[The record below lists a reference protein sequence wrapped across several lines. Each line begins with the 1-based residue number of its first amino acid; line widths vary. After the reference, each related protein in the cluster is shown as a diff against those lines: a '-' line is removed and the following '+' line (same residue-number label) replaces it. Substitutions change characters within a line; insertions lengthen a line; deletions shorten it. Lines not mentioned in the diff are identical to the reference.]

1 MRLAGLAFTELIG
14 GQSRRETV
22 VSHTPRTGSLLS
34 AGLVG
39 IGGLLTVGN
48 GVTSDFG
55 GGEEQL
61 ASERAT
67 AMAISAADF
76 LLVLTQGKRCEQ
88 AMVNSLF
95 CNFLFEEPHS
105 LIMRTKVNIIARS
118 LSICRSP

>member
-1 MRLAGLAFTELIG
+1 LMPRLFSLSSLSVNACCCWWMRLAGLAFTELIG

-39 IGGLLTVGN
+39 IGGLVTVGN

-67 AMAISAADF
+67 AMATSAADF
-76 LLVLTQGKRCEQ
+76 L
-88 AMVNSLF
+88 
-95 CNFLFEEPHS
+95 
-105 LIMRTKVNIIARS
+105 
-118 LSICRSP
+118 